1 MTHPGKAGSP
11 VMCQLG
17 EVHENVHA
25 LAREIVAMLAKGGA
39 PLDRQVHLQDD
50 GFDDFSSSGDV
61 NHLHSLS
68 RLREEAMGK
77 IEHFNQLGADL
88 FSLMDQLMVQG
99 GAGK

>member
-50 GFDDFSSSGDV
+50 GFSSSGDV